1 MEKASGKHQ
10 ESRRNSRAY
19 GSDCDHDLSILASIL
34 IQTSAEEY
42 PSSHGTDDFASSGYE
57 PSNPEDSVVGFS
69 GGVGLIK
76 GDNFYEMT
84 NLNIFFGD
92 YLDENT
98 RMEFNVGGAWA
109 SVDRTNELD
118 NSIDDGVF
126 LISIGL
132 DYKHLLFGRRHKNTP
147 YFILGAAYKRMW
159 WEYENEI
166 YTSDGAVI
174 RNDSLEGCE
183 LHAGLGVNLFESNGT
198 QVAIEAL
205 PSVIYWLPQTTEGF
219 DNDVFGPF
227 YLLNI
232 RVVLSF

>member
-1 MEKASGKHQ
+1 
-10 ESRRNSRAY
+10 
-19 GSDCDHDLSILASIL
+19 
-34 IQTSAEEY
+34 
-42 PSSHGTDDFASSGYE
+42 
-57 PSNPEDSVVGFS
+57 
-69 GGVGLIK
+69 
-76 GDNFYEMT
+76 
-84 NLNIFFGD
+84 
-92 YLDENT
+92 
-98 RMEFNVGGAWA
+98 
-109 SVDRTNELD
+109 
-118 NSIDDGVF
+118 
-126 LISIGL
+126 
-132 DYKHLLFGRRHKNTP
+132 
-147 YFILGAAYKRMW
+147 MW